1 MSRKSKAAIYV
12 FLTSLLLSA
21 SACSIIKL
29 VSPTPKMLVIPTA
42 NIPTATTDHTRAET
56 YLGDYI
62 MQNGYFFAALEMQD
76 PAAPVPGAT
85 VKPGTRLVA
94 VKVIV
99 GNQTGKR
106 LLFGYSDVLLLDAD
120 GNSYYS
126 TGGML
131 AGGMQVSIAYIDPGE
146 RVQGWISFFVP
157 MDAQP
162 AQLKYGVD
170 LANKQYARLGLTPP
184 LAGHTPLRVDT
195 SRTPPKLTKLG
206 EDAEGNGYLLRPLQ
220 VEDPPSSERTH
231 ASARADGFRLVAV
244 ELKVANIGKSV
255 IHYDEFNIN
264 LVDTNGFVYAIE
276 FFGREGRIP
285 SGDIKPDSSLQGWVS
300 FTIPS
305 DARLE
310 SIKWVPNIFGDSLWA
325 GLSK

>member
-1 MSRKSKAAIYV
+1 M
-12 FLTSLLLSA
+12 
-21 SACSIIKL
+21 
-29 VSPTPKMLVIPTA
+29 VIHTA
-42 NIPTATTDHTRAET
+42 NIPTSTADHTRAET

-62 MQNGYFFAALEMQD
+62 EQNGYFFAALEVQD

-106 LLFGYSDVLLLDAD
+106 LFFNYGDVLLLDAD
-120 GNSYYS
+120 GKSYYYAGS
-126 TGGML
+126 IL
-131 AGGMQVSIAYIDPGE
+131 AGGMKVPIAYIDPGE
-146 RVQGWISFFVP
+146 RVQGWIPYFVP
-157 MDAQP
+157 DGAQP

-170 LANKQYARLGLTPP
+170 LANRKYVRLGLTSPP
-184 LAGHTPLRVDT
+184 AGHTPLSVDT
-195 SRTPPKLTKLG
+195 SRTPPKLTGLG
-206 EDAEGNGYLLRPLQ
+206 EASEGNGYLLLPLQ
-220 VEDPPSSERTH
+220 VEDPPPSELTH
-231 ASARADGFRLVAV
+231 ASAPADGYRIVAV
-244 ELKVANIGKSV
+244 EIKVANIGKSV

-264 LVDTNGFVYAIE
+264 LVDANGFVYAIE

-300 FTIPS
+300 FIITS

-310 SIKWVPNIFGDSLWA
+310 SIKWAPNIFGDSLWA

>member
-1 MSRKSKAAIYV
+1 MRSKSKLAYFIFLAI
-12 FLTSLLLSA
+12 LLLSA
-21 SACSIIKL
+21 SACSIINSI
-29 VSPTPKMLVIPTA
+29 SPTPKMMVIPTA
-42 NIPTATTDHTRAET
+42 SGLTATTDHTRAET

-62 MQNGYFFAALEMQD
+62 AQNGYFFAALEMQD
-76 PAAPVPGAT
+76 PTTPQAGAT
-85 VKPGTRLVA
+85 LKPGTRLVA

-106 LLFGYSDVLLLDAD
+106 LLFGYGDVLLLDAD
-120 GNSYYS
+120 GDSYYS

-170 LANKQYARLGLTPP
+170 LANRQYVRLGLTPP
-184 LAGHTPLRVDT
+184 PTGHTALSVDT

-206 EDAEGNGYLLRPLQ
+206 EDTEGNGYLLRPLQ
-220 VEDPPSSERTH
+220 VEDPPSSELTH

-244 ELKVANIGKSV
+244 EIKVANIGKSI

-264 LVDTNGFVYAIE
+264 LVDADGFVYAIE